1 MSYSAGG
8 KPRER
13 DTPST
18 NPFAVPVSL
27 EKVTPEFAFRA
38 LPTGPRMGLVEGF
51 TMLMMQQ
58 MIKYRGAMLIP
69 DEHDAFHWWFG
80 KIVTDGWFGGF
91 QDTLEKAKREVDARI
106 ALMRSPRGD
115 YADEVTQEKIEQER
129 NQFFAGSFLKPMNRP
144 RLIPRLCSGPSV
156 TVRG

>member
-1 MSYSAGG
+1 
-8 KPRER
+8 
-13 DTPST
+13 
-18 NPFAVPVSL
+18 
-27 EKVTPEFAFRA
+27 
-38 LPTGPRMGLVEGF
+38 
-51 TMLMMQQ
+51 MLMMQQ

-115 YADEVTQEKIEQER
+115 YADEGTEEQIEEER
-129 NQFFAGSFLKPMNRP
+129 TVFFVRSVLNPMLP
-144 RLIPRLCSGPSV
+144 ARLLARLC
-156 TVRG
+156 